1 MKIRSIYRF
10 FQLEKGTGKIQVRGT
25 NIELLGK
32 DISRHLKESKDCII
46 VAATLGHEV
55 DRLIRYYERINMT
68 KALILDTSA
77 SVAIEEAINKLNGD
91 LKKEVSMD
99 RKALTSRFS
108 PGYGDFPLSIQSSIL
123 DILGAKKSIGLTVN
137 LHNILIPRKSITAI
151 LGIADSELRNGKKSC
166 DQCGMVRNCSF
177 SKGGKDCEN

>member
-1 MKIRSIYRF
+1 MGINKVEVLRYLGYKGQDLNREMDKLIDQSIDEINEKMKIRSIYRF

-99 RKALTSRFS
+99 RKALTSR
-108 PGYGDFPLSIQSSIL
+108 
-123 DILGAKKSIGLTVN
+123 
-137 LHNILIPRKSITAI
+137 
-151 LGIADSELRNGKKSC
+151 
-166 DQCGMVRNCSF
+166 
-177 SKGGKDCEN
+177 